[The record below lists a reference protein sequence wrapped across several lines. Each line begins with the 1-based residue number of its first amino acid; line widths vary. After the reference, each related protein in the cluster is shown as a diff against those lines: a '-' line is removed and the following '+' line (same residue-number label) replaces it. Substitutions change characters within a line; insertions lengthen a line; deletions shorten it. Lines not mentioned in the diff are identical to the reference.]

1 VLDLLPE
8 PLAICRLASDAPIPT
23 WATARPFFTV
33 SRTADELS
41 VICPTGQVPAGI
53 SAKGGWRAL
62 KIRGPFDLTV
72 VGILVAVAEPLAA
85 EGVSILPVATYD
97 TDYLLVR
104 EEQLAQAVE
113 ALARAGHRVHV
124 VVIGTA

>member
-1 VLDLLPE
+1 
-8 PLAICRLASDAPIPT
+8 
-23 WATARPFFTV
+23 
-33 SRTADELS
+33 
-41 VICPTGQVPAGI
+41 VPAGI
-53 SAKGGWRAL
+53 TAKSGWRAL